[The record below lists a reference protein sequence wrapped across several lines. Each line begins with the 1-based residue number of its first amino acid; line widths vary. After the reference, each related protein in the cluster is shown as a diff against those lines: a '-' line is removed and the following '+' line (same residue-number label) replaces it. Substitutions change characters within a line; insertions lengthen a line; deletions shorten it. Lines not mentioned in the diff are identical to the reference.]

1 MWHQACSTFRGNQ
14 PDAKGLFMT
23 RVLMIDGNRKLTES
37 VGRQCLEQRVAIRM
51 TDTFCEGIRQLL
63 DVPASLVLLSADL
76 VRLPGAELA
85 KLFETIAPGVPVV
98 VRVESGQG
106 MDVQVKL
113 ELHGF
118 RVVRE
123 PFDIGD
129 LLAKSSV
136 SARIVQPSPSAA
148 AAAVEAA
155 CS

>member
-1 MWHQACSTFRGNQ
+1 
-14 PDAKGLFMT
+14 
-23 RVLMIDGNRKLTES
+23 
-37 VGRQCLEQRVAIRM
+37 M

-106 MDVQVKL
+106 MDVQVKF

-129 LLAKSSV
+129 LLAKSLV

>member
-1 MWHQACSTFRGNQ
+1 MWHQACCTFRGIQ
-14 PDAKGLFMT
+14 PEAKGLFMT

-37 VGRQCLEQRVAIRM
+37 VGRQCLERRVAIRM

-76 VRLPGAELA
+76 VRLPGSELA

-106 MDVQVKL
+106 MDVQVKF

-129 LLAKSSV
+129 LLAKSSL
-136 SARIVQPSPSAA
+136 SARAVQPNPSAA

>member
-1 MWHQACSTFRGNQ
+1 MWHQACCTFRGNQ

-37 VGRQCLEQRVAIRM
+37 VGRQCLERRVAIRM

-106 MDVQVKL
+106 MDVQVKF

-129 LLAKSSV
+129 LLAKSSL
-136 SARIVQPSPSAA
+136 SARVVQPSPSAA

>member
-1 MWHQACSTFRGNQ
+1 
-14 PDAKGLFMT
+14 MT
-23 RVLMIDGNRKLTES
+23 RVLMIDSNRKLTEW
-37 VGRQCLEQRVAIRM
+37 VGRQCLERSIAIRM

-63 DVPASLVLLSADL
+63 DVPTSLVLLSAEL
-76 VRLPGAELA
+76 VRLPGVELA

-106 MDVQVKL
+106 MDVQVKF

-129 LLAKSSV
+129 LLVKSSA
-136 SARIVQPSPSAA
+136 SARVVQPSPLAA

>member
-14 PDAKGLFMT
+14 PDTKGLFMA

-37 VGRQCLEQRVAIRM
+37 VGKQCLEQRIPIRM
-51 TDTFCEGIRQLL
+51 ADTFCEGIRQLL
-63 DVPASLVLLSADL
+63 DVPASLVLLDAEL
-76 VRLPGAELA
+76 ARLPGAELA
-85 KLFETIAPGVPVV
+85 KLFEAIAPGVPVA
-98 VRVESGQG
+98 VRLESGQG
-106 MDVQVKL
+106 VDVQVKF

-123 PFDIGD
+123 PFDVVD
-129 LLAKSSV
+129 LLAKSSL
-136 SARIVQPSPSAA
+136 SARVVQPNPSVA

>member
-1 MWHQACSTFRGNQ
+1 MWHQACYTLRGNQ

-37 VGRQCLEQRVAIRM
+37 VGRQCLERRIAVRM

-76 VRLPGAELA
+76 VRLPGVELA

-98 VRVESGQG
+98 VRVESGGG
-106 MDVQVKL
+106 MDAQVKF

-123 PFDIGD
+123 PVDVGD
-129 LLAKSSV
+129 LLAKSSL
-136 SARIVQPSPSAA
+136 SARVVQPSPSAA